1 LVDIICEK
9 IAEGNDN
16 DQSNNHTTNN
26 AAGNSGPNYRG
37 GPSSG
42 ATKLS
47 DEANNSAF
55 NSQSCQ
61 C

>member
-1 LVDIICEK
+1 M
-9 IAEGNDN
+9 AEGGDN
-16 DQSNNHTTNN
+16 DGSSGN
-26 AAGNSGPNYRG
+26 ASTGMGPSSGPNLRG

-42 ATKLS
+42 ATKLTDTS
-47 DEANNSAF
+47 NNSGL